1 MTDTSRLGRVGVMLP
16 RDLPVGQILDFAVRA
31 EELGFD
37 ELWTVEDLGYRG
49 GIAQTAAVL
58 GVTSRIHVGIGI
70 LPAAVRNVAFA
81 AMEVATLEQL
91 HPGRITVGLGHG
103 MPGWMKQV
111 DVWPASPLTLLREY
125 TEALRALLRGHT
137 AAAGTYVRTADLT
150 LEEIPDE
157 VPPLLL
163 GVRGPRSLELTGAV
177 ADGVILAEPAHPTY
191 ITAALRHLAAG
202 APADGPAPQVVT
214 YDVAAV
220 AETDQAAWATV
231 RPALAPI
238 GEPDWRPHVA
248 GLPFADDLAALRAAS
263 GSAQEFA
270 ARLPDEWV
278 AELSLAGTSERVR
291 AGIAARHRAGAT
303 SVVLTPT
310 GPDRVA
316 ALDGLATALEAR
328 VGV

>member
-1 MTDTSRLGRVGVMLP
+1 MLP
-16 RDLPVGQILDFAVRA
+16 RDLPVAQVLDFAVRA

-37 ELWTVEDLGYRG
+37 ELWVVEDLGYRG

-91 HPGRITVGLGHG
+91 HPGRVTVGLGHG
-103 MPGWMKQV
+103 MPGWMRQV
-111 DVWPASPLTLLREY
+111 DVWPSSPLTLLREY
-125 TEALRALLRGHT
+125 TEALRALSCRGAPPPT
-137 AAAGTYVRTADLT
+137 GTYVRTADLT
-150 LEEIPDE
+150 LLEIPDE

-163 GVRGPRSLELTGAV
+163 GVRGPRSLQLTGAV

-191 ITAALRHLAAG
+191 IADALRHIAAG
-202 APADGPAPQVVT
+202 APVGGAAPQVVT

-220 AETDQAAWATV
+220 ADTDQAAWATV
-231 RPALAPI
+231 RPALAPV

-248 GLPFADDLAALRAAS
+248 GLPFADDLAALRDAS
-263 GSAQEFA
+263 GSAEEFA

-316 ALDGLATALEAR
+316 ALDGLATALVAP
-328 VGV
+328 VGA